1 MSQQQEY
8 LKQHLDD
15 LEKKLW
21 AWCRLLWGLK
31 WTLPQLVEEAE
42 LEVQKEQVAVVEH
55 MVQEAM
61 VPANRSLAVVNTA
74 VETDN
79 MMLRDHCHEER

>member
-1 MSQQQEY
+1 M
-8 LKQHLDD
+8 
-15 LEKKLW
+15 
-21 AWCRLLWGLK
+21 
-31 WTLPQLVEEAE
+31 
-42 LEVQKEQVAVVEH
+42 QKEQVAVVEH

-79 MMLRDHCHEER
+79 MVLGDQPSSEQCHEER